1 MSNPSEDLPIDCVEL
16 PSGKTRCL
24 WRDDNNQEHAFYYS
38 KEQEYIYFNSTAR
51 HWLALLKPSSPASP
65 VVDGRSRKAFAISE
79 NRSSIAPIANQ
90 EFKSITY
97 IIQGEN
103 RKFIVP
109 PDVLDPIYNDLTQYT
124 QQGDGNG
131 TIYVLP
137 IPQQV
142 PTGS

>member
-1 MSNPSEDLPIDCVEL
+1 MRNPSEDLPIDCVEL
-16 PSGKTRCL
+16 ASGKTRCL

-79 NRSSIAPIANQ
+79 TRSSIAPIANR

-103 RKFIVP
+103 RKFIDP
-109 PDVLDPIYNDLTQYT
+109 PDVLPAIYNDATQYY
-124 QQGDGNG
+124 QQGDGSG

-137 IPQQV
+137 VPPQV
-142 PTGS
+142 PNRS